1 MRRKCLFTSWVESKT
16 ATLRGWFWNKNHG
29 YILDPTL
36 PGPVWCSGALV
47 LWSPLVPWLLR
58 FQMAKMLSH
67 PITLLMGPKVSWVK
81 KKGGWCTVVLY
92 DPSFRIPGTSA
103 AISDVFG
110 NFGMYHLVGERPSE
124 RHPERHWN
132 DHLNIYI
139 YIYIYFIYINH
150 ISIYLHIFTGLEAF
164 RTNRQP
170 NYTRNHP
177 KLFFGTGKLHLAPSL
192 WSLRRDPGLS
202 GFPLEPCLYEPEALP
217 RVVPPMHVHKAC
229 LETGPFIRNVSW
241 AHPRQ

>member
-1 MRRKCLFTSWVESKT
+1 MVTYWIRHFLV
-16 ATLRGWFWNKNHG
+16 L
-29 YILDPTL
+29 
-36 PGPVWCSGALV
+36 WCSGALV

-110 NFGMYHLVGERPSE
+110 NFGMYHFVGERPSE

-139 YIYIYFIYINH
+139 YISKYIYIYISKY
-150 ISIYLHIFTGLEAF
+150 IYIYIYIWIYIYKYIYKYIYLNI
-164 RTNRQP
+164 
-170 NYTRNHP
+170 YI
-177 KLFFGTGKLHLAPSL
+177 
-192 WSLRRDPGLS
+192 
-202 GFPLEPCLYEPEALP
+202 Y
-217 RVVPPMHVHKAC
+217 
-229 LETGPFIRNVSW
+229 IYIYI
-241 AHPRQ
+241 